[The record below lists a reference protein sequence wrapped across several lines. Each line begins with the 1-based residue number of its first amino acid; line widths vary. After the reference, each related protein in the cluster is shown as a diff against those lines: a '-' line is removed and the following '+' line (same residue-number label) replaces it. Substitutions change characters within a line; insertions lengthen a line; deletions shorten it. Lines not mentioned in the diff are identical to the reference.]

1 MADLEGKKQETK
13 PAKPETLIFHAIQ
26 HQKLRTVGL
35 QALLSSFSAILTQLS
50 LSTCF
55 LFP

>member
-35 QALLSSFSAILTQLS
+35 QALLSLLLGNEAMGL
-50 LSTCF
+50 
-55 LFP
+55 P